1 MIANKTYYSIS
12 EVSKMLNIHEHTIRF
27 WDSKLPDLSKRDKK
41 GKTRFF
47 NLKQIEKISNL
58 NDILKKKDSLTLA
71 YEILS
76 KKNNINLSI
85 NNNNIDNLKGDS
97 LKYRQN
103 INKIKNISKKL
114 KNLLDKKISL
124 NFS

>member
-1 MIANKTYYSIS
+1 MIPKKTYYSIS
-12 EVSKMLNIHEHTIRF
+12 EVSKMLNIQEHTIRF
-27 WDSKLPDLSKRDKK
+27 WDSKIPDLSKRDKK

-47 NLKQIEKISNL
+47 NLKQIEKLSNL
-58 NDILKKKDSLTLA
+58 NDILKKKDSITLA

-85 NNNNIDNLKGDS
+85 NNNKIDNLKGDS
-97 LKYRQN
+97 LKYQQN

-114 KNLLDKKISL
+114 KNLL
-124 NFS
+124 N